1 MSCEHFPELELETM
15 ATGGHSTN
23 IFSLLQQQ
31 AEKARISATKN
42 ELDLDD
48 KVLYM
53 VFSSSFGKNEI
64 YEKKVKF
71 IFPYHISSPGKK
83 TSRRQSNNRV
93 SEKVYFPTTGSKHNH
108 TCRALKITACQS
120 GA

>member
-1 MSCEHFPELELETM
+1 MLSMSCEHFPELELETM
-15 ATGGHSTN
+15 ATGGFST
-23 IFSLLQQQ
+23 ISRLQQQ

-48 KVLYM
+48 KVLYI

-71 IFPYHISSPGKK
+71 IFPYHISSPDKK
-83 TSRRQSNNRV
+83 T
-93 SEKVYFPTTGSKHNH
+93 
-108 TCRALKITACQS
+108 
-120 GA
+120 